1 MANRKPIPKSRQ
13 KALDEQLQPYDLA
26 GLSKAEP
33 KVDNRGTDVSA
44 KGSRTKDVS
53 IGIMDIDSAVIKYIE
68 EQIQPAII
76 QDGERIS
83 VPLMYGYPE
92 RWNTMQE
99 KGYLREYSGRMLT
112 PVIVIKRDSIELNRT
127 LGNKLDANNPHNFH
141 VFEVPYT
148 KKNAYDN
155 FSVLTN
161 RIPVKEY
168 MAVATPDYVT
178 LTYSCVVFT
187 NHLEQNNKI
196 IEAFNYAAY
205 SYWGEANR
213 FLFKA
218 KIDTFT
224 TSTEYSTDSDR
235 TTRTN
240 FTVTLNGYIIPD
252 TVNRDLSYKK
262 RYLSKAQVI
271 FDLETENT
279 SEIFKPT
286 IGAKKKSPAI
296 FPALNPVVSY
306 VNTTD
311 AVVSYLA
318 TMITKVANIGDIGN
332 SSFSVGGVILQAPS
346 PLPATSKDNFSVVI
360 NGQLVSNNFITS
372 IDQVGNT
379 VVVTIARVLA
389 GYPVPFSTMAAAG
402 ATFIIIGKFQS

>member
-1 MANRKPIPKSRQ
+1 MANKKPIPKSREQ
-13 KALDEQLQPYDLA
+13 ALDEQIQPYELTNL
-26 GLSKAEP
+26 GKAER
-33 KVDNRGTDVSA
+33 KVTNRGTDVSS

-53 IGIMDIDSAVIKYIE
+53 IGIMDIDTAVIKYIE
-68 EQIQPAII
+68 DKIQPSII
-76 QDGERIS
+76 QDGERIN

-92 RWNTMQE
+92 RWQTMQE

-112 PVIVIKRDSIELNRT
+112 PVIVVKRDSIELNRT
-127 LGNKLDANNPHNFH
+127 LGNKLDANNPNNFH

-155 FSVLTN
+155 FAVLTN
-161 RIPVKEY
+161 RIPVKEF
-168 MAVATPDYVT
+168 MAVAVPDYVT
-178 LTYSCVVFT
+178 LKYSCAVFT

-196 IEAFNYAAY
+196 IEAFNYASYA
-205 SYWGEANR
+205 YWGEQGR

-218 KIDTFT
+218 KIDSFS

-240 FTVTLNGYIIPD
+240 FDIILSGYIIPD

-271 FDLETENT
+271 FDIETTDTQEV
-279 SEIFKPT
+279 FKPT
-286 IGAKKKSPAI
+286 LGTKKKSPAI

-318 TMITKVANIGDIGN
+318 TMITKVANIGDIGD

-360 NGQLVSNNFITS
+360 NGQLVSNNFVTS
-372 IDQVGNT
+372 IDQVSNT
-379 VVVTIARVLA
+379 VVVTINRSLA
-389 GYPVPFSTMAAAG
+389 GYPVPFSTMAADG
-402 ATFIIIGKFQS
+402 ASFIIIGKFQS

>member
-1 MANRKPIPKSRQ
+1 MANKKPIPKSREQ
-13 KALDEQLQPYDLA
+13 ALDERIQPYELA
-26 GLSKAEP
+26 NLGKAEA
-33 KVDNRGTDVSA
+33 KVTNRGTDVSSE
-44 KGSRTKDVS
+44 GSRTKDIS
-53 IGIMDIDSAVIKYIE
+53 IGIMDIDTAVIKYIE
-68 EQIQPAII
+68 DKIQPSVI
-76 QDGERIS
+76 QDGERLP

-92 RWNTMQE
+92 RWATIQE

-112 PVIVIKRDSIELNRT
+112 PVIVIKRDSIELNRA
-127 LGNKLDANNPHNFH
+127 LSNKLDANNPHNFH

-161 RIPVKEY
+161 RIPVKEF

-178 LTYSCVVFT
+178 LKYSCAVFT

-196 IEAFNYAAY
+196 IEAFNYASYA
-205 SYWGEANR
+205 YWGESGR

-218 KIDTFT
+218 KIDSFT

-240 FTVTLNGYIIPD
+240 FDIILNGYIIPD

-271 FDLETENT
+271 FDLEVENT

-286 IGAKKKSPAI
+286 IGTKKKSPAV
-296 FPALNPVVSY
+296 FPTIKPVVSY

-318 TMITKVANIGDIGN
+318 TMITKVANIGDISDTTFFVNGT
-332 SSFSVGGVILQAPS
+332 ILQAPS

-372 IDQVGNT
+372 INQVGNT
-379 VVVTIARVLA
+379 VVITIDRTLA
-389 GYPVPFSTMAAAG
+389 GYPVPFSTMAAGG

>member
-1 MANRKPIPKSRQ
+1 MANKKPKPKSREQ
-13 KALDEQLQPYDLA
+13 ALNEQIQPYDLA
-26 GLSKAEP
+26 NLGKVDP
-33 KVDNRGTDVSA
+33 KVANRGTDVSVE
-44 KGSRTKDVS
+44 GSRTKDIS
-53 IGIMDIDSAVIKYIE
+53 IGIMDIDTAVIKYIE
-68 EQIQPAII
+68 DKIQPSII
-76 QDGERIS
+76 QDGERIA

-112 PVIVIKRDSIELNRT
+112 PVIVVKRDSIELNRT

-155 FSVLTN
+155 FAVLSN
-161 RIPVKEY
+161 RIPVKEF

-178 LTYSCVVFT
+178 LKYSCAVFT
-187 NHLEQNNKI
+187 NHIEQNNKI
-196 IEAFNYAAY
+196 IEAFNYASYA
-205 SYWGEANR
+205 YWGESGR

-218 KIDTFT
+218 KIDSFS
-224 TSTEYSTDSDR
+224 TSTEYSTENDR

-240 FTVTLNGYIIPD
+240 FDIILNGYIIPD

-271 FDLETENT
+271 FDIEVESAN
-279 SEIFKPT
+279 EVFKPT
-286 IGAKKKSPAI
+286 LGKKKKSPAI
-296 FPALNPVVSY
+296 FPAVNPVISY

-318 TMITKVANIGDIGN
+318 TMITKVANIVDIGDN
-332 SSFSVGGVILQAPS
+332 TFSVAGVILQAPS

-360 NGQLVSNNFITS
+360 NGQLVSNNFVTS
-372 IDQVGNT
+372 INQVGSN
-379 VVVTIARVLA
+379 VVVTIDRTLA
-389 GYPVPFSTMAAAG
+389 GYPVTFSQMASEG
-402 ATFIIIGKFQS
+402 ASFIIVGKFQS